1 MISSIF
7 LVIAMFFLLIGA
19 LGINKLK
26 GIFPKLLISSMIDT
40 VAFIFLILGL
50 VTKLGPTRMALK
62 LLLILTFIL
71 LTNPVINHFITR
83 AAFNDSKDKKEVENI
98 D

>member
-7 LVIAMFFLLIGA
+7 LATAMFFLLIGA

-26 GIFPKLLISSMIDT
+26 GVFPKLLVSNMIDT
-40 VAFIFLILGL
+40 VALIFLVLGL
-50 VTKLGPTRMALK
+50 ITKLGFTRMSLK
-62 LLLILTFIL
+62 LLIMLTFIL

-83 AAFNDSKDKKEVENI
+83 AAFNDLKDKKEVENV